1 MVLHLLLLLW
11 LVNQVD
17 IHIDIA
23 LFIYF
28 NLVLF
33 DAAVVFFFI
42 DVDDVDDAHGFVII
56 DLITFVIVALVIAV
70 DVVET
75 VVGLVSWQTA

>member
-1 MVLHLLLLLW
+1 MLLLLW

-17 IHIDIA
+17 VHIDIV

-28 NLVLF
+28 DLVLF
-33 DAAVVFFFI
+33 DAAVAIFFI
-42 DVDDVDDAHGFVII
+42 DVDDVDDAHSFVII

>member
-1 MVLHLLLLLW
+1 MAVVIAAF

-17 IHIDIA
+17 VHIGIA

-28 NLVLF
+28 TLVLF
-33 DAAVVFFFI
+33 DGAVAVFFI
-42 DVDDVDDAHGFVII
+42 DADHVDDAHGFVTI
-56 DLITFVIVALVIAV
+56 DLITFVNVALVIAV